1 MNMEEMLLQIAMAVI
16 GSLGFAI
23 FFNTRG
29 KKLAL
34 IAVGSAL
41 STLVY
46 LLVMYRTQDRVVSTL
61 AGALVSAAIAEI
73 MARMMK
79 TPVIILLV
87 PIVIPLV
94 PGGDLYYSMRYFIMG
109 NAEEFSTSFQFMLK
123 EAAAIAGGM
132 ILVSFIVQLI
142 LKSKRYFKEIR
153 HDEI

>member
-1 MNMEEMLLQIAMAVI
+1 MDEMILQMMMAVV

-29 KKLAL
+29 RKLIL
-34 IAVGSAL
+34 IAGGRAL
-41 STLVY
+41 RTCVY
-46 LLVMYRTQDRVVSTL
+46 VFVLYKTQDRVVSTL
-61 AGALVSAAIAEI
+61 AGALVSAAIAEA

-109 NAEEFSTSFQFMLK
+109 DSDQFSISFQFMLK

-132 ILVSFIVQLI
+132 ILVSFMVQLV
-142 LKSKRYFKEIR
+142 LKSKRYFNEIR
-153 HDEI
+153 YDKI